1 MQISMKT
8 LRHGLLGL
16 TALFSV
22 VATQAQTVD
31 EVVNKHID
39 AIGGKDNW
47 KKVTSTKME
56 GSLSVQGTDVT
67 VTITKLH
74 NKGMRQ
80 DIAVMG
86 MTGYI
91 IITPAEGTTFMPFQ
105 GQTEAVKM
113 SADDLKQAQDQI
125 DAQGALIDYKEKGHT
140 VELAGKE
147 TIDGVECYKL
157 NVVLKGGKKETL
169 YIDAKTYYEV
179 RMVASAKVNGQDV
192 EQTIGFSNFQKLPE
206 GIVVPM
212 TITQQFGEVTVTKME
227 INKAVD
233 ESIFKAQ

>member
-1 MQISMKT
+1 MQIRMKT

-16 TALFSV
+16 TALLSV

-56 GSLSVQGTDVT
+56 GSLSVQGTDVS

-91 IITPAEGTTFMPFQ
+91 IVTPTAGTTFMPFQ
-105 GQTEAVKM
+105 GQTEPVKM
-113 SADDLKQAQDQI
+113 SEEDLKQAQDQV

-147 TIDGVECYKL
+147 TVDGVECYKL

-169 YIDAKTYYEV
+169 FIDAKTYYQV
-179 RMVASAKVNGQDV
+179 RLVASAKVNGQDV
-192 EQTIGFSNFQKLPE
+192 EQTISFSNFQKLPE
-206 GIVVPM
+206 GVVFPM

-227 INKAVD
+227 INKVVD
-233 ESIFKAQ
+233 ESIFKAN

>member
-1 MQISMKT
+1 MRT
-8 LRHGLLGL
+8 VRHGLLAL
-16 TALFSV
+16 ATAFSI
-22 VATQAQTVD
+22 ATSQAQTAD
-31 EVVNKHID
+31 DVVNKHVD
-39 AIGGKDNW
+39 AIGGKDAW

-56 GSLSVQGTDVT
+56 GSLNVQGTDVS

-91 IITPAEGTTFMPFQ
+91 IITPTEGTTYMPFQ
-105 GQTEAVKM
+105 GQTEQVKM
-113 SADDLKQAQDQI
+113 SADDLKQAQDQL
-125 DAQGALIDYKEKGHT
+125 DAQGPLIDYKEKGHS

-147 TIDGVECYKL
+147 TLDGVECFKL
-157 NVVLKGGKKETL
+157 TVTLKNGKKETR
-169 YIDAKTYYEV
+169 YIDTKNYYQV
-179 RMVASAKVNGQDV
+179 RSISTAKVNGQEV
-192 EQTIGFSNFQKLPE
+192 EQTVSFSNFQKLPE

-212 TITQQFGEVTVTKME
+212 TITQQFGDVTVNKME
-227 INKAVD
+227 VNKAVD